1 MKQSIFQLI
10 KSRQSIRTYSKDPID
25 STVLDKIQNYIDE
38 VNNPFNKKIHIKI
51 INPDNYHKEKLGTY
65 GKSLELMVL

>member
-38 VNNPFNKKIHIKI
+38 VNNPFNKKDVYKRQKVYCF
-51 INPDNYHKEKLGTY
+51 D
-65 GKSLELMVL
+65 MFVV

>member
-38 VNNPFNKKIHIKI
+38 VNNPFNKKSR
-51 INPDNYHKEKLGTY
+51 L
-65 GKSLELMVL
+65 

>member
-25 STVLDKIQNYIDE
+25 S
-38 VNNPFNKKIHIKI
+38 
-51 INPDNYHKEKLGTY
+51 
-65 GKSLELMVL
+65 

>member
-38 VNNPFNKKIHIKI
+38 VSKITLCFFILLEKI
-51 INPDNYHKEKLGTY
+51 GNLITNQN
-65 GKSLELMVL
+65 LELMVL